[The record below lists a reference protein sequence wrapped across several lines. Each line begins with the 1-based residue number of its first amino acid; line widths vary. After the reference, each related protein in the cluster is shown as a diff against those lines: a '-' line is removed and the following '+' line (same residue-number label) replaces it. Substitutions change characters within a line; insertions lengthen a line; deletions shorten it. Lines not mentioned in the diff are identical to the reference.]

1 MNDELIKVTELSKQ
15 YKVGHQTVDALKN
28 VNLEISQGQFVS
40 IMGKSGSGKSTLLHL
55 LGGLDR
61 PTTGSVRID
70 GQVISTLPETKIS
83 LFRRKNLGFVFQFFN
98 LIPELNL
105 KENIIFPAL
114 LEQKTYDIQ
123 YFNEI
128 CDVLEISDRLRHLP
142 DQVSGGQ
149 QQRAAVA
156 RALILK
162 PRAILLDEPTG
173 NLDDASSRSVLGLLR
188 ELTNRWRQTIVMVTH
203 DSDAAACADRI
214 IELKDGRV
222 Q

>member
-1 MNDELIKVTELSKQ
+1 MNDELIQVTELSKQ
-15 YKVGHQTVDALKN
+15 YKVGYQTVDALKN

-61 PTTGSVRID
+61 PTTGSVWID
-70 GQVISTLPETKIS
+70 GQVISALPEAKLS

-114 LEQKTYDIQ
+114 LEQKNYDIQ
-123 YFNEI
+123 YFNEL
-128 CDVLEISDRLRHLP
+128 CDALEISDRLRHLP

-149 QQRAAVA
+149 QQRAAIA

-162 PRAILLDEPTG
+162 PRAIFLDEPTG

-214 IELKDGRV
+214 IELKDGKV